1 MKDLI
6 RMRHQIDVYYN
17 MSSQLKSMSMQL
29 GTIHATA
36 EISKAL
42 RLATATMTHVNERM
56 NIREIQQITRSFARE
71 QAKMEGNQD
80 AVPIPRL
87 HSR

>member
-6 RMRHQIDVYYN
+6 RMRHQVDVYYN
-17 MSSQLKSMSMQL
+17 MGSQLKSMSMQL

-42 RLATATMTHVNERM
+42 RLASSTMAHVNDSM
-56 NIREIQQITRSFARE
+56 NIKDIQQITRAFAKE
-71 QAKMEGNQD
+71 QMKMEANQD
-80 AVPIPRL
+80 AVSPSL
-87 HSR
+87 TS